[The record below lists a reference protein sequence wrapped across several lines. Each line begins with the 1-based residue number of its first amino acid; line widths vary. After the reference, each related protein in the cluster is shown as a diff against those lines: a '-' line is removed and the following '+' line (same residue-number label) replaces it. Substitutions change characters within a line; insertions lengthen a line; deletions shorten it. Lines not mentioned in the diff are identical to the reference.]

1 MILRPRES
9 LLQAHLGELVDIL
22 LSLITDENDFQR
34 EQASAAEETARRLD
48 VKLRVT
54 FAKNDAVGQSQQI
67 LEAIQA
73 APANRPQGI
82 LVEPTGG
89 TGMPQVAQAAVSAGI
104 AWVVLNREAPYLSEL
119 RKASRV
125 PVFSVTADHEEIG
138 RIQGRQFA
146 SLLPNGGNLL
156 YIQGP
161 SDASAAQQRAAGML
175 TTKPDNIEVKTLKA
189 RWTEAS
195 AQQAVTSWLQLSTS
209 RNAQVHLI
217 GCQNDLMALGARK
230 AFQQLPIMDER
241 DRWTRLPF
249 TGCDGLPKGGQEW
262 VRKGLLAATVIV
274 PANSKP
280 ALELLV
286 SALKNGTTPPERTTI
301 SAMPFPPLPQN

>member
-1 MILRPRES
+1 M
-9 LLQAHLGELVDIL
+9 DIL

-34 EQASAAEETARRLD
+34 EQAVAAEEAARRLD
-48 VKLRVT
+48 VKLKVI
-54 FAKNDAVGQSQQI
+54 FAKNDAVAQSQQI

-89 TGMPQVAQAAVSAGI
+89 TAMPQVAQAAVSAGI
-104 AWVVLNREAPYLSEL
+104 AWVILNREAPYLSEL
-119 RKASRV
+119 RKSSRV

-138 RIQGRQFA
+138 RIQSRQFA
-146 SLLPNGGNLL
+146 ALLPTGGNIL

-175 TTKPDNIEVKTLKA
+175 ATKPHNIEVKTLRA

-195 AQQAVTSWLQLSTS
+195 AQQAVSSWLQLSTS
-209 RNAQVHLI
+209 RNSQVHLI

-230 AFQQLPIMDER
+230 AFQQLPMMEER
-241 DRWTRLPF
+241 DKWTRLPF

-286 SALKNGTTPPERTTI
+286 SALKNNTTPPERTTI
-301 SAMPFPPLPQN
+301 SSMPFPPLGQN

>member
-1 MILRPRES
+1 L
-9 LLQAHLGELVDIL
+9 DIL
-22 LSLITDENDFQR
+22 LSLITDENDFQC
-34 EQASAAEETARRLD
+34 EQASAAEEAARRLD
-48 VKLRVT
+48 VKLKVV
-54 FAKNDAVGQSQQI
+54 FAKNDAVAQSQQI

-89 TGMPQVAQAAVSAGI
+89 TAMPQVAQAAVSAGI
-104 AWVVLNREAPYLSEL
+104 AWVILNREAPYLSEL
-119 RKASRV
+119 RKSSRV
-125 PVFSVTADHEEIG
+125 PVFSVTADHDEIG

-146 SLLPNGGNLL
+146 TLLPNGGNIL

-175 TTKPDNIEVKTLKA
+175 ATKPENLEVKTLRA

-209 RNAQVHLI
+209 RNSQIDLI

-230 AFQQLPIMDER
+230 AFQQLPIMSDR

-286 SALKNGTTPPERTTI
+286 SALKNGTSPPERTTI
-301 SAMPFPPLPQN
+301 SAMPFPPLPQS

>member
-1 MILRPRES
+1 MLE
-9 LLQAHLGELVDIL
+9 IL

-34 EQASAAEETARRLD
+34 EQASAAEEAARRLD
-48 VKLRVT
+48 VKLKVV
-54 FAKNDAVGQSQQI
+54 FAKNDAVAQGQQI

-89 TGMPQVAQAAVSAGI
+89 TAMPQVAQAAVSAGI
-104 AWVVLNREAPYLSEL
+104 AWVILNREAPYLSEL
-119 RKASRV
+119 RKTSRV

-146 SLLPNGGNLL
+146 ALLPNGGSIL

-175 TTKPDNIEVKTLKA
+175 ASKPDTIEVKTLKA

-209 RNAQVHLI
+209 RNAQIHLI

-230 AFQQLPIMDER
+230 AFQQLPIMGER
-241 DRWTRLPF
+241 DKWLKLPF

>member
-89 TGMPQVAQAAVSAGI
+89 TGMQ
-104 AWVVLNREAPYLSEL
+104 
-119 RKASRV
+119 
-125 PVFSVTADHEEIG
+125 IG
-138 RIQGRQFA
+138 RA
-146 SLLPNGGNLL
+146 SC
-156 YIQGP
+156 
-161 SDASAAQQRAAGML
+161 R
-175 TTKPDNIEVKTLKA
+175 
-189 RWTEAS
+189 
-195 AQQAVTSWLQLSTS
+195 
-209 RNAQVHLI
+209 
-217 GCQNDLMALGARK
+217 
-230 AFQQLPIMDER
+230 ER
-241 DRWTRLPF
+241 
-249 TGCDGLPKGGQEW
+249 
-262 VRKGLLAATVIV
+262 V
-274 PANSKP
+274 
-280 ALELLV
+280 
-286 SALKNGTTPPERTTI
+286 
-301 SAMPFPPLPQN
+301 

>member
-1 MILRPRES
+1 LLR
-9 LLQAHLGELVDIL
+9 AHLGDIVELLV
-22 LSLITDENDFQR
+22 SLITDENDFQR
-34 EQASAAEETARRLD
+34 EQASAAEQAAKQLG
-48 VKLRVT
+48 VKLKVV
-54 FAKNDAVGQSQQI
+54 FAKNDAVVQSQQV
-67 LEAIQA
+67 LEAIQS
-73 APANRPQGI
+73 APASRPQGI

-89 TGMPQVAQAAVSAGI
+89 TAMPQVAQAAVSAGI
-104 AWVVLNREAPYLSEL
+104 AWVILNREAPYLSDL

-125 PVFSVTADHEEIG
+125 PVFSVTADHQEIG

-146 SLLPNGGNLL
+146 ALLPNGGNVL
-156 YIQGP
+156 YIEGP
-161 SDASAAQQRAAGML
+161 SEASAAKQRSAGML
-175 TTKPDNIEVKTLKA
+175 ISKPDNIEVKTLKA

-217 GCQNDLMALGARK
+217 GCQNDLMAIGARK
-230 AFQQLPIMDER
+230 AFQQLSNMDER
-241 DRWTRLPF
+241 DKWMKLPF

-262 VRKGLLAATVIV
+262 VRKGLLAGTIVV

-286 SALKNGTTPPERTTI
+286 SALKTGAMPPERTTI
-301 SAMPFPPLPQN
+301 SATPFPPLPQN

>member
-1 MILRPRES
+1 M
-9 LLQAHLGELVDIL
+9 DIL

-34 EQASAAEETARRLD
+34 EQAGAAEEAAKRLGA
-48 VKLRVT
+48 KLNVI
-54 FAKNDAVGQSQQI
+54 FAKNDAVLQSQQV

-73 APANRPQGI
+73 SPAQRPKGI
-82 LVEPTGG
+82 LIEPTGG
-89 TGMPQVAQAAVSAGI
+89 TAMPQVAQAAVAAGI
-104 AWVVLNREAPYLSEL
+104 AWVILNREAPYLSAL
-119 RKASRV
+119 RKSSRV
-125 PVFSVTADHEEIG
+125 PVFSVTADHQEIG

-146 SLLPNGGNLL
+146 ALLPKGGNVL

-161 SDASAAQQRAAGML
+161 SDASAAQQRTAGML
-175 TTKPDNIEVKTLKA
+175 TTKPDNIGVKTLKA

-195 AQQAVTSWLQLSTS
+195 AQQAVGSWLQLSTS

-217 GCQNDLMALGARK
+217 GCQNDLMALGARR
-230 AFQQLPIMDER
+230 AFQQLSNMAER
-241 DRWTRLPF
+241 DRWLKLPF

-286 SALKNGTTPPERTTI
+286 SALSTGATPPERTVI
-301 SAMPFPPLPQN
+301 SAMPFPPLGQS